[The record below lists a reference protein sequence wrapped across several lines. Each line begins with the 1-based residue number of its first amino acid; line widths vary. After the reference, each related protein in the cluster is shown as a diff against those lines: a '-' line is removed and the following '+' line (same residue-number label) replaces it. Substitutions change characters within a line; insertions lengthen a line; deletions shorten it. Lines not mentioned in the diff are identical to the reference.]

1 MLSAKK
7 VGVSAAA
14 FAGAALVL
22 LVAAWAV
29 DSALGGTEV
38 RRNVEVAG
46 QDVGGLDRS
55 GLTAVMERIDAKLA
69 ATPVEIQ
76 AGARTLRS
84 DLGQLGVS
92 LDREATAEAAFA
104 ARSGGFVLLRPMRWL
119 GSFFSSHDAA
129 VQLRL
134 NDLRAAATL
143 AKLQEPIEVVAKEPS
158 LAYRDGALRT
168 VEGRAGSR
176 LDPAGIL
183 SQLAE
188 LDGEHLNGST
198 IELKALLQAVAPT
211 MSNESAEALLRTV
224 QDHLDTPLQV
234 TLGEEVHTFDPN
246 RLQPFIRAQ
255 LTDDQLVIDLDD
267 EATLRFLGEAF
278 PDVGTPA
285 EEPALS
291 VTDGRVFIDEGTPG
305 TTCCAASAVAA
316 LANAIETGA
325 TEVEL
330 SLAPRLPLHDAAY
343 YRALGVKELVAS
355 FTTEHPCCAPRVRN
369 IHRMA
374 DIVGPRVLAPGE
386 TFSLNDTVGR
396 RTIDNGFVAAPVI
409 NGDGN
414 FDQDV
419 GGGVSQFS
427 TTLFNAAF
435 FGGLEIDEY
444 MAHGL
449 YISRYPYG
457 REATLSYPELDLK
470 IRNTTPYG
478 VLIWPTY
485 TDTSITVSLYSTKYL
500 DAAQSGQTESLYG
513 TVCKQVTTLR
523 TRTVV
528 ATGVSEIDR
537 FYALY
542 APGEGVQCDG
552 TTRPKPGE
560 TTTTTLP
567 GAPTTSDPVTPPS
580 TAPPGTSP
588 PGTAAGSTPAITTN
602 TGAAA
607 TTVAAGAANPPTTT
621 R

>member
-1 MLSAKK
+1 M
-7 VGVSAAA
+7 
-14 FAGAALVL
+14 
-22 LVAAWAV
+22 
-29 DSALGGTEV
+29 
-38 RRNVEVAG
+38 
-46 QDVGGLDRS
+46 
-55 GLTAVMERIDAKLA
+55 
-69 ATPVEIQ
+69 
-76 AGARTLRS
+76 
-84 DLGQLGVS
+84 
-92 LDREATAEAAFA
+92 
-104 ARSGGFVLLRPMRWL
+104 
-119 GSFFSSHDAA
+119 
-129 VQLRL
+129 
-134 NDLRAAATL
+134 
-143 AKLQEPIEVVAKEPS
+143 
-158 LAYRDGALRT
+158 
-168 VEGRAGSR
+168 
-176 LDPAGIL
+176 
-183 SQLAE
+183 
-188 LDGEHLNGST
+188 
-198 IELKALLQAVAPT
+198 
-211 MSNESAEALLRTV
+211 
-224 QDHLDTPLQV
+224 
-234 TLGEEVHTFDPN
+234 
-246 RLQPFIRAQ
+246 
-255 LTDDQLVIDLDD
+255 
-267 EATLRFLGEAF
+267 
-278 PDVGTPA
+278 
-285 EEPALS
+285 
-291 VTDGRVFIDEGTPG
+291 
-305 TTCCAASAVAA
+305 
-316 LANAIETGA
+316 
-325 TEVEL
+325 
-330 SLAPRLPLHDAAY
+330 
-343 YRALGVKELVAS
+343 
-355 FTTEHPCCAPRVRN
+355 
-369 IHRMA
+369 
-374 DIVGPRVLAPGE
+374 
-386 TFSLNDTVGR
+386 
-396 RTIDNGFVAAPVI
+396 AAPVI

-580 TAPPGTSP
+580 TAPVSTAPST
-588 PGTAAGSTPAITTN
+588 TAAGSTPAITTN

-607 TTVAAGAANPPTTT
+607 TTVAAGAASPPTTT